1 MGGKQPVLTLFCKQI
16 DDKRLDSGYVVFNDV
31 LDAWLSETR
40 GRVKRSTLATYRG
53 ASERYV
59 RPALGALPTEQMTDE
74 QVAKFLREASEIYA
88 SSTLRIICHI
98 LRSAIELAHGSGLC
112 GGVSGRFQ
120 LPHSTRHEARILSQE
135 EQLRLLETLRPED
148 GPVQLGILLCLY
160 TGMRLGEACGL
171 RWGDFSP
178 DCNIIYKENAPAP
191 RGTRRRA
198 QDRAGARHAQKLQLH
213 ARDTGTGP
221 AASGA

>member
-98 LRSAIELAHGSGLC
+98 LGHRARARLRTVRRGQRTVSASPFHAARGAHTQP
-112 GGVSGRFQ
+112 GRTAAS
-120 LPHSTRHEARILSQE
+120 PRDAPSR
-135 EQLRLLETLRPED
+135 
-148 GPVQLGILLCLY
+148 
-160 TGMRLGEACGL
+160 
-171 RWGDFSP
+171 RWS
-178 DCNIIYKENAPAP
+178 
-191 RGTRRRA
+191 RA
-198 QDRAGARHAQKLQLH
+198 
-213 ARDTGTGP
+213 ARDTALPVHGY
-221 AASGA
+221 ASGGGLRPALGRLLT